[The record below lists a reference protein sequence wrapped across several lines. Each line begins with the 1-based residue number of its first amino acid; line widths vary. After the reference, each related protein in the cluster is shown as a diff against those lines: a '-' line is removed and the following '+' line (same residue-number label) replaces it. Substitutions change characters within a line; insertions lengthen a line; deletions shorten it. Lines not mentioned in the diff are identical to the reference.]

1 MSFDNPSDDEIRLL
15 LKRAKTFAIVGASLK
30 AERPSNDV
38 MRFLLARGY
47 AVRPVNP
54 GIAGKSIH
62 GETVYADLASVPAPV
77 DVIDI
82 FRNSSAALEIVQ
94 AAIAEK
100 DRLGASVIWM
110 QLGVINDAAAELA
123 RARGFTVIM
132 NRCPKIELSRLG

>member
-1 MSFDNPSDDEIRLL
+1 MRFNNPSDDEIRLL
-15 LKRAKTFAIVGASLK
+15 LKRAKTFAVVGASLK

-38 MRFLLARGY
+38 MRFLQVRGY
-47 AVRPVNP
+47 VVRPVNP
-54 GIAGKSIH
+54 GVAGKSIH
-62 GETVYADLASVPAPV
+62 GETAYADLASVPAPV

-82 FRNSSAALEIVQ
+82 FRSSAAALEIVQ

-123 RARGFTVIM
+123 RAHGFTVVM